1 LISAIGGIQF
11 DTFEKLEKIPSSQLS
26 NYCCLYHL
34 LISLESKD
42 NLFTISNFVNNI
54 KFSNYFIE
62 FLCKTL
68 SFDNNL
74 FFTLQKNSINSHPW
88 LKSYLNANNF
98 SQTTKTKIKLSEVIK
113 MVRDSKKS
121 PRTYSDTRVDYLLNN
136 ISIILSNNKSTM
148 GINHPLNNELS
159 TFEDIDKFLN
169 SKQVTIKEVVYD
181 LGTNI
186 NDFLVLTKKH
196 ILSK

>member
-1 LISAIGGIQF
+1 
-11 DTFEKLEKIPSSQLS
+11 
-26 NYCCLYHL
+26 
-34 LISLESKD
+34 
-42 NLFTISNFVNNI
+42 
-54 KFSNYFIE
+54 
-62 FLCKTL
+62 
-68 SFDNNL
+68 
-74 FFTLQKNSINSHPW
+74 
-88 LKSYLNANNF
+88 
-98 SQTTKTKIKLSEVIK
+98 

-181 LGTNI
+181 LGTNL